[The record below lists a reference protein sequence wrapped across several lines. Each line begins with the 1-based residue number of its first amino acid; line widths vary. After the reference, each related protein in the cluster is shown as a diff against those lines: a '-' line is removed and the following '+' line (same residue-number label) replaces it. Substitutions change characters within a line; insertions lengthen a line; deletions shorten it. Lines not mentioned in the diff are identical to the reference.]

1 MMIFS
6 LATGGL
12 KYNFYVASLFQS
24 DWSMCKVVWILFDY
38 VNIINGFVLII

>member
-1 MMIFS
+1 MILS

-24 DWSMCKVVWILFDY
+24 DWSMCKFIKMIL
-38 VNIINGFVLII
+38 IMLIVFIDLF